1 MCVISIAHLSKF
13 SLLGPCC
20 FLGTAGREWRSF
32 ERLYEE
38 IELREQ
44 AILWCTMIVHDITT
58 GVQGSDTPNIVLEM
72 VGVELI
78 KTNISTYVFPR
89 MDLSLENTQKRK
101 IHRKEKA

>member
-1 MCVISIAHLSKF
+1 M
-13 SLLGPCC
+13 
-20 FLGTAGREWRSF
+20 GTAGREWRSF

-78 KTNISTYVFPR
+78 KRPISLHMYFPEQIATTTTTT
-89 MDLSLENTQKRK
+89 MQHTTARK
-101 IHRKEKA
+101 IHARNKQTNATNKQTKQTTY

>member
-1 MCVISIAHLSKF
+1 M
-13 SLLGPCC
+13 LGPCC

-58 GVQGSDTPNIVLEM
+58 GVQGSDTPLHM
-72 VGVELI
+72 
-78 KTNISTYVFPR
+78 YFPEWIFR
-89 MDLSLENTQKRK
+89 WK
-101 IHRKEKA
+101 IHRKEKYIEKEKT